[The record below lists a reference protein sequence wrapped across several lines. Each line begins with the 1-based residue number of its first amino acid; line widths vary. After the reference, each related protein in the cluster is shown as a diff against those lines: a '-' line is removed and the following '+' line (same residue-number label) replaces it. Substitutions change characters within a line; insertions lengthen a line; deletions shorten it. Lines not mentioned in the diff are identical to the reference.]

1 MVFVTGGI
9 SAAEYS
15 FTPDDIEN
23 IMAGESWEDMLSSL
37 PDEMRDELAG
47 IEPSS
52 DAAGT
57 VEAVREKSRFS
68 YWLGKV
74 WEAVRSAVPDT
85 VTSVVPLFSVVMF
98 MAATKG
104 SVSAVASPAL
114 EGAFFSLMRL
124 TGAISVF
131 GLADLAVNFTS
142 AYLTRICGIM
152 NLLTPIMEAVCI
164 ASGSVTE
171 GSVMSASM
179 MLFVTVIGNINTH
192 LLAPLASVLFTL
204 SAVSM
209 VCSEAKLGGLVGGVR
224 KLIMRIWQI
233 SSMFFSLMLGAQSII
248 AQSADSLGTRS
259 LKFAISSFVPMAGGM
274 IVEAFG
280 TLRSGLSFV
289 RGASGIGGI
298 IIIILLLISG
308 IVPIFLIKL
317 SVSLAASVS
326 NMIGLVEM
334 TGMLE
339 EIRGIIELLEGIVLY
354 TSIMFLLALILFTK
368 SQAV

>member
-1 MVFVTGGI
+1 
-9 SAAEYS
+9 
-15 FTPDDIEN
+15 
-23 IMAGESWEDMLSSL
+23 MAGESWEDMLGSL
-37 PDEMRDELAG
+37 PDEIRDELDG
-47 IEPSS
+47 IAPSS
-52 DAAGT
+52 DYDGT

-68 YWLGKV
+68 YWLDKV

-85 VTSVVPLFSVVMF
+85 VTSVLPLFSVVMF

-104 SVSAVASPAL
+104 GVSAIASPAL
-114 EGAFFSLMRL
+114 EGTFFSLMRL
-124 TGAISVF
+124 MGAISVF
-131 GLADLAVNFTS
+131 GLADLAVKLAS

-152 NLLTPIMEAVCI
+152 NLLTPVMEAVCI
-164 ASGSVTE
+164 ASGSITE

-179 MLFVTVIGNINTH
+179 MLFVTVIGNINAH
-192 LLAPLASVLFTL
+192 LLSPLTSVLFTL

-209 VCSEAKLGGLVGGVR
+209 VCSEAKLGGLVSGVR

-233 SSMFFSLMLGAQSII
+233 TSMFFSLMLGAQSII

-298 IIIILLLISG
+298 IIIVLLLISG
-308 IVPIFLIKL
+308 IVPIFLIRL
-317 SVSLAASVS
+317 SVTLASSAS
-326 NMIGLVEM
+326 NMLGLEDM

-339 EIRGIIELLEGIVLY
+339 EIRGIIELLEGVVLY